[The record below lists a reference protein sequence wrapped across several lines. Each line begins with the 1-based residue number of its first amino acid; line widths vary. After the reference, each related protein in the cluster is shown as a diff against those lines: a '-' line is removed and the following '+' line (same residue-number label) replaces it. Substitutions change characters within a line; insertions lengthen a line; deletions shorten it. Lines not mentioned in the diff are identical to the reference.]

1 MLAQTNNLEKIT
13 IFKYK
18 IDSCSGSI
26 LSANSDV
33 TNGGKQKNLPIFDP
47 KTLKSQ

>member
-33 TNGGKQKNLPIFDP
+33 TNGENRRICQYLTP
-47 KTLKSQ
+47 KH